1 MDFEHLIYKVDN
13 LIATITLNRPETLN
27 ALTPAMRKSFAAAL
41 ELAENEDNVR
51 VIIITGTGK
60 GFCSGG
66 DVKAMNEARK
76 SGKSSV
82 LGDKVDPIR
91 DRIVLAMRDST
102 KPIIAAVNG
111 AAAGA
116 GMNIAL
122 ACDIRIAADTAKFGE
137 TFTKRGLHP
146 DWGGTYFLPRI
157 VGMAKACELIWS
169 GKIIQANEGLEL
181 GIVSQLETPGVLMA
195 ATLAMANSFAVGP
208 PIAIRMTKR
217 AMYRAMDST
226 LREALE
232 FETYAQ
238 NTCSTPRMQQRGSQH
253 SLKNA
258 NRYLRETSQLE
269 RRIPTDVFDPSGRYM
284 KGLSC

>member
-1 MDFEHLIYKVDN
+1 MDFEHLIYNVDN
-13 LIATITLNRPETLN
+13 LVATLTLNRPETLN
-27 ALTPAMRKSFAAAL
+27 ALTPSMRQSFEAAL
-41 ELAENEDNVR
+41 ELAETDDSVR
-51 VIIITGTGK
+51 VIVITGAGK

-76 SGKSSV
+76 SGKASV
-82 LGDKVDPIR
+82 LDDKIDPIR
-91 DRIVLAMRDST
+91 DRIVLALRDST

-122 ACDIRIAADTAKFGE
+122 ACDIRIASDTAKFGE
-137 TFTKRGLHP
+137 TFAKRGLHP

-169 GKIIQANEGLEL
+169 GKMIQAREALEL
-181 GIVSQLETPGVLMA
+181 GIVSQLETPEALMT
-195 ATLAMANSFAVGP
+195 ATLEMANSFSAGP
-208 PIAIRMTKR
+208 PIAIRMAKR
-217 AMYRAMDST
+217 AMYRSMDST

-238 NTCSTPRMQQRGSQH
+238 NTCSATLDAKEGIAAFVE
-253 SLKNA
+253 K
-258 NRYLRETSQLE
+258 RE
-269 RRIPTDVFDPSGRYM
+269 PVFSGR
-284 KGLSC
+284 

>member
-1 MDFEHLIYKVDN
+1 MEFEHLLYNVNN
-13 LIATITLNRPETLN
+13 LVAKITLNRPETLN
-27 ALTPAMRKSFAAAL
+27 ALTPSMRKSFAAAL
-41 ELAENEDNVR
+41 ELAENDDSVR
-51 VIIITGTGK
+51 VIVITGAGK

-76 SGKSSV
+76 LGKASA
-82 LGDKVDPIR
+82 LEDQIDPIR
-91 DRIVLAMRDST
+91 DRIVTAIRDST

-122 ACDIRIAADTAKFGE
+122 ACDIRIASDTAKFGE
-137 TFTKRGLHP
+137 TFAKRGLHP

-169 GKIIQANEGLEL
+169 GKMIQASEALEL
-181 GIVSQLETPGVLMA
+181 GIVSQLETPEALMTT
-195 ATLAMANSFAVGP
+195 TLEMANSFAAGP
-208 PIAIRMTKR
+208 PIAIRMAKR
-217 AMYRAMDST
+217 AMYRSMDTT

-238 NTCSTPRMQQRGSQH
+238 NTCSGTQDAKEGIAAFVE
-253 SLKNA
+253 K
-258 NRYLRETSQLE
+258 REH
-269 RRIPTDVFDPSGRYM
+269 VFTG
-284 KGLSC
+284 K

>member
-1 MDFEHLIYKVDN
+1 MEFEHLLYNVDN
-13 LIATITLNRPETLN
+13 LVAKITLNRPETLN
-27 ALTPAMRKSFAAAL
+27 ALTPSMRKSFAAAL
-41 ELAENEDNVR
+41 ELAENDDSVR
-51 VIIITGTGK
+51 VIVITGAGK

-76 SGKSSV
+76 LGKASA
-82 LGDKVDPIR
+82 LEDQIDPIR
-91 DRIVLAMRDST
+91 DRIVTAIRDST

-122 ACDIRIAADTAKFGE
+122 ACDIRIASDTAKFGE
-137 TFTKRGLHP
+137 TFAKRGLHP

-169 GKIIQANEGLEL
+169 GKMIQASEALEL
-181 GIVSQLETPGVLMA
+181 GIVSQLETPEALMTT
-195 ATLAMANSFAVGP
+195 TLEMANSFAAGP
-208 PIAIRMTKR
+208 PIAIRMAKR
-217 AMYRAMDST
+217 AMYRSMDTT

-238 NTCSTPRMQQRGSQH
+238 NTCSGTQDAKEGIAAFVE
-253 SLKNA
+253 K
-258 NRYLRETSQLE
+258 RE
-269 RRIPTDVFDPSGRYM
+269 PVFTG
-284 KGLSC
+284 K